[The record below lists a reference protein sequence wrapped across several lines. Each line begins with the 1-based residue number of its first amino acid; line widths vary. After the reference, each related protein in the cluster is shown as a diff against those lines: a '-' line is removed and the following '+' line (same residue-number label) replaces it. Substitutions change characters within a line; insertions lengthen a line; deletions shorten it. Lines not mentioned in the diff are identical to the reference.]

1 MFSNVFWGI
10 FIQFA
15 CQCRRWA
22 VTHQIPLSTEFSRQ
36 EYWNWL
42 LFPSPGDLPNPGIE
56 LMLPALQADSL
67 RLSHQGNPVFPIPKV
82 SSSLARQPQLLLHCL
97 MLLIS
102 YLILVNYPRLTTAQ
116 FFLYPCIS
124 IGSNSVCYNAN
135 RSGLGHG
142 DLIPPALPVYLWET
156 LVLQF
161 NIILFLS
168 LIDF

>member
-102 YLILVNYPRLTTAQ
+102 YVILVNYPRLTTAQ
-116 FFLYPCIS
+116 FFY
-124 IGSNSVCYNAN
+124 
-135 RSGLGHG
+135 
-142 DLIPPALPVYLWET
+142 
-156 LVLQF
+156 
-161 NIILFLS
+161 ILA
-168 LIDF
+168 